1 MKRYKWLRDI
11 FGCVPVIFQIL
22 YQTINILFIPFSNRV
37 KSLAFFPPDGSATAS
52 HLSIS
57 IDVAGACVLSCTGKH
72 MFANKHMLAVFVPKK
87 EKNNIY
93 EFAIRRSSALWG
105 KTRPEPE

>member
-1 MKRYKWLRDI
+1 
-11 FGCVPVIFQIL
+11 
-22 YQTINILFIPFSNRV
+22 
-37 KSLAFFPPDGSATAS
+37 
-52 HLSIS
+52 
-57 IDVAGACVLSCTGKH
+57 